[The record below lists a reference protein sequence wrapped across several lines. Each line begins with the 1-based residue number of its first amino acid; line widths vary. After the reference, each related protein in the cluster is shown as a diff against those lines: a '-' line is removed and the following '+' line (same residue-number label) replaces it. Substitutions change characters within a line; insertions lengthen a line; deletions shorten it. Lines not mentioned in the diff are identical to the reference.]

1 MAHKIRAVLRSNYM
15 ECVDVKPATDGTSD
29 QPSTMN
35 QTSTI
40 PGLITVIIPTY
51 NRSELL
57 ARSVSSVLAQTHIP
71 LELIVVDDGSTE
83 NIREAVQAI
92 APGKTTVVRREDR
105 GGAAAARNTGC
116 EVARGEFIAFLDSDD
131 EWLPEKLEA
140 QISMLRAHPEIALCC
155 TAFVLVRRDGQEEIR
170 QFDTDEIGTTD
181 LAFGCE
187 LSPGSSLVF
196 RKEFFSVVGTFH
208 TAMPRFEDWDWLVR
222 GSALSRIGLINRPL
236 CKVYAGPR
244 PTEEMVLASTL
255 QMKAFH
261 GSTFRREGIR
271 HYLKFRAGLLHEES
285 IAAYG
290 AGKYGLAIGK
300 LILSLIVFPVRKRNF
315 IARSV
320 RALSSSRTASSD
332 SR

>member
-1 MAHKIRAVLRSNYM
+1 MANKISAVLRPQYM

-29 QPSTMN
+29 QI
-35 QTSTI
+35 STI

-57 ARSVSSVLAQTHIP
+57 ARSVSSVLAQTYAP

-83 NIREAVQAI
+83 NIPEAVQAI
-92 APGKTTVVRREDR
+92 APGKTTVIRRARR

-131 EWLPEKLEA
+131 EWLSEKLEA
-140 QISMLRAHPEIALCC
+140 QISLLRDHPEIAFCC

-170 QFDTDEIGTTD
+170 KFDTNEMGTAD

-187 LSPGSSLVF
+187 VSPGSSLVF
-196 RKEFFSVVGTFH
+196 RKDFFSVVGPFDT
-208 TAMPRFEDWDWLVR
+208 TIPRFEDWDWLVR

-236 CKVYAGPR
+236 CRVYAGPR
-244 PTEEMVLASTL
+244 PTEEMVLASTPR
-255 QMKAFH
+255 MKALH
-261 GSTFRREGIR
+261 GSTFRREGAR
-271 HYLKFRAGLLHEES
+271 HYLRFRAGLLHEES
-285 IAAYG
+285 IAAYS
-290 AGKYGLAIGK
+290 AGKYGRAICK

-320 RALSSSRTASSD
+320 RALASSRAASSD
-332 SR
+332 GR